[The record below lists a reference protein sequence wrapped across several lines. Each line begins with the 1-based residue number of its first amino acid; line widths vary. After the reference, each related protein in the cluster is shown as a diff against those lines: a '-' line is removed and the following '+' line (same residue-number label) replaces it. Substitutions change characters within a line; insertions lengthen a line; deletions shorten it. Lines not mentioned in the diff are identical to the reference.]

1 MSYTTKIKNEAA
13 TVDIT
18 TSEIVAELSG
28 FIRNNMVIRENNITL
43 SSENKTIIDRMN
55 KYNS

>member
-43 SSENKTIIDRMN
+43 SSENKTIID
-55 KYNS
+55 NS